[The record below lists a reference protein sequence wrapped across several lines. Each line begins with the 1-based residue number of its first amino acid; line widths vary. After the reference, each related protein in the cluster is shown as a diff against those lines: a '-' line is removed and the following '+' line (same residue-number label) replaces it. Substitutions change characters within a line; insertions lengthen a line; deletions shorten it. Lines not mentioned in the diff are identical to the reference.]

1 MNFTVLDVVGQRNF
15 GDLQSLSLFDHGFI
29 QVIHCFHLFE
39 VAGQHVEDVLKFL
52 FVVLEYDT
60 QAEDFNFQGDIIA
73 WILLF
78 AKMKM
83 K

>member
-1 MNFTVLDVVGQRNF
+1 MNFTVLDVVGQPNF

-29 QVIHCFHLFE
+29 QVIQFFHLFE

-52 FVVLEYDT
+52 FVVFEYDT
-60 QAEDFNFQGDIIA
+60 QAEDFNFQGEIIA
-73 WILLF
+73 WFLLF
-78 AKMKM
+78 AQMKM

>member
-1 MNFTVLDVVGQRNF
+1 M
-15 GDLQSLSLFDHGFI
+15 
-29 QVIHCFHLFE
+29 IHFFHLFE
-39 VAGQHVEDVLKFL
+39 VAAQHVEDMLKFL

-60 QAEDFNFQGDIIA
+60 QAEDFNFQGEIIA
-73 WILLF
+73 WFLLF